1 MVSSH
6 ALTPAEYL
14 ASLSEERREVISAV
28 RKLILANLP
37 EGIQESMNF
46 GMICYEIPLSTYPVT
61 YNKQPFMFAALAAQK
76 HYFSLYLN
84 SISGFDEIRD
94 QFEAE

>member
-6 ALTPAEYL
+6 ARTPAEYL
-14 ASLSEERREVISAV
+14 ASLSEERRDVISAV

-37 EGIQESMNF
+37 EGIQKSMNF
-46 GMICYEIPLSTYPVT
+46 GMICQEIPLSTYPVT

-76 HYFSLYLN
+76 HYFSLYLD
-84 SISGFDEIRD
+84 SMSGFDEIRD